1 VYTSK
6 SSAEIEAHVDLV
18 HSVQVPELKAH
29 LERLG
34 LDQSG
39 LKADLSKRLKE
50 AEGFAA
56 GVKEGAAASA
66 LEPADRTAQKVWITY
81 IHTYNI
87 HVYMHACM
95 HACIHIDRNMWHDC
109 CCSCVLS
116 DCCCSCV
123 LNDVFSTEMWLLIVT
138 VCSRDQEKR

>member
-1 VYTSK
+1 MYTSK

-95 HACIHIDRNMWHDC
+95 HA
-109 CCSCVLS
+109 
-116 DCCCSCV
+116 
-123 LNDVFSTEMWLLIVT
+123 FTSTEICGAIVAAVVFPT
-138 VCSRDQEKR
+138 MFSAQTCGC